1 MRKQKL
7 IESADLEKIWH
18 ILYLVLCLQLLLFL
32 FFVLVIL
39 STLILNREFLL
50 KTSAVRNVSDVIV
63 LYDLDYGIEARRFS
77 FEISAGT
84 YKSLISLF
92 LLFSANKLSKKLLD
106 IKLYNKLIEYYE
118 KYIPR

>member
-18 ILYLVLCLQLLLFL
+18 ILYLALCLQLLLFL

-39 STLILNREFLL
+39 STLILKREFLL

-77 FEISAGT
+77 FEISAGR